1 MRNKKKATIRPE
13 KHHITVNVFV
23 RKVGNYSLI
32 SASNTAA
39 TSRNKRMND
48 SSLEKWTNH
57 FSFRYRLHSG
67 GERMISVYCRTNRM
81 WRMCGQH
88 EMNESLAEMT
98 RCSKAISN
106 ISSNWRNRLWMT
118 HDSNVHP
125 HKHYS
130 SGHMCHTVHQSF
142 DKKRCFFTVQYAVI
156 YNECVTN
163 SLHLDTKMA
172 SLCIWNT
179 PFLWIQDYTHLCT
192 YEYDFTFTVNKSQ
205 QHLSYFLDKQKV
217 IAAPL
222 AFLEVVNQFW
232 RKSFAHDV
240 WTDMRW

>member
-1 MRNKKKATIRPE
+1 MFKLWEIKKKATIRPE

-98 RCSKAISN
+98 RCSKPYQILVQ
-106 ISSNWRNRLWMT
+106 IEEIVYEW
-118 HDSNVHP
+118 
-125 HKHYS
+125 
-130 SGHMCHTVHQSF
+130 HMIQTCIPTSTTVVGT
-142 DKKRCFFTVQYAVI
+142 CAT
-156 YNECVTN
+156 
-163 SLHLDTKMA
+163 
-172 SLCIWNT
+172 
-179 PFLWIQDYTHLCT
+179 LCT
-192 YEYDFTFTVNKSQ
+192 KALTKNDFFYSTICC
-205 QHLSYFLDKQKV
+205 HL
-217 IAAPL
+217 
-222 AFLEVVNQFW
+222 
-232 RKSFAHDV
+232 
-240 WTDMRW
+240 